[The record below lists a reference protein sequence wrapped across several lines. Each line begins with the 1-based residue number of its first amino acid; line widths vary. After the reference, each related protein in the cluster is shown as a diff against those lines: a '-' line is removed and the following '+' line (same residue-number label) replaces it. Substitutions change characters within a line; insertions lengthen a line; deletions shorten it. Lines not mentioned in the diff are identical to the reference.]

1 MFSAATGYKYTEAE
15 ILKKI
20 TFVMIDS
27 TAHNICVMEKVC
39 AEFNIDN
46 DQCPKTILCN
56 VHPVMMFQTKLK
68 ELFNEI
74 QDSLGTKKL

>member
-1 MFSAATGYKYTEAE
+1 MLSAATGYKYTEAE

-27 TAHNICVMEKVC
+27 TAHNIGVMEKVC

>member
-1 MFSAATGYKYTEAE
+1 MLSAATGYKYTEAE

-27 TAHNICVMEKVC
+27 TAHNIGVMEKVC

-46 DQCPKTILCN
+46 DQCPKTIICN